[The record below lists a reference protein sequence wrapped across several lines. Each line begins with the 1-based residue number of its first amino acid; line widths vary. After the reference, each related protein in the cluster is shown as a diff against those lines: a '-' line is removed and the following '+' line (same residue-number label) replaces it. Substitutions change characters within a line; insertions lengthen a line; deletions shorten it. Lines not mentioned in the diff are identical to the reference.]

1 VIDHDDFEVEPVPG
15 LPEELPDGE
24 VMLWQGAP
32 DWKVMARRAFHLP
45 LLGVYFLLMLGVKIG
60 FDLLS
65 GIGVA
70 GALLGAV
77 GPATLGLFAGG
88 MFALYAWLIARGTVY
103 TITNKRLVMRFG
115 VALPMTFNVP
125 FAQIRS
131 AAVRC
136 FDDGF
141 GDIPVT
147 LEDDQRISYI
157 VMWPN
162 VRPWHLKQPEPM
174 LRSVANAAA
183 VAEILADAASCVAAA
198 SPVTDTGV
206 ESDAEQG
213 HDQSQSVPMGGMA

>member
-1 VIDHDDFEVEPVPG
+1 LIEHDDFAVEPVPG
-15 LPEELPDGE
+15 LPEDLPDGE

-45 LLGVYFLLMLGVKIG
+45 LLGMYFLLMLAVKIG

-77 GPATLGLFAGG
+77 GPASLGLFAGG
-88 MFALYAWLIARGTVY
+88 MFALYAWLMARGTVY

-125 FAQIRS
+125 FAQVRS
-131 AAVRC
+131 AAVKC
-136 FDDGF
+136 FADGF

-147 LEDDQRISYI
+147 LEDDNRISYI

-162 VRPWHLKQPEPM
+162 VRPWRFKKPEPM
-174 LRSVANAAA
+174 LRSIPDAVQ
-183 VAEILADAASCVAAA
+183 VAELLADAASRVA
-198 SPVTDTGV
+198 PVTATGQAMS
-206 ESDAEQG
+206 ED
-213 HDQSQSVPMGGMA
+213 DQDQLPVGDMA